1 MVKYLIGVG
10 GNNLLEVG
18 SREEEAMAN
27 EETKM
32 TALGRLKRIAGQVGG
47 IERMVD
53 EERYCVD
60 IVNQITA
67 AKRALDQTALIIM
80 KKHIET
86 CVSEAIRKDNSQDRI
101 DELLDTVD
109 KFIR

>member
-1 MVKYLIGVG
+1 MMIDEKAKRDT
-10 GNNLLEVG
+10 LE
-18 SREEEAMAN
+18 
-27 EETKM
+27 
-32 TALGRLKRIAGQVGG
+32 RLKKIAGQVGG

-53 EERYCVD
+53 KERYCID
-60 IVNQITA
+60 IINQITA

-86 CVSEAIRKDNSQDRI
+86 CVSEAIKKDNSRDKI

>member
-1 MVKYLIGVG
+1 
-10 GNNLLEVG
+10 
-18 SREEEAMAN
+18 
-27 EETKM
+27 
-32 TALGRLKRIAGQVGG
+32 
-47 IERMVD
+47 MVD
-53 EERYCVD
+53 KERYCID

-67 AKRALDQTALIIM
+67 VKRALDQTALIVM

-86 CVSEAIRKDNSQDRI
+86 CVSEAIKKDNSQVKI

>member
-1 MVKYLIGVG
+1 MID
-10 GNNLLEVG
+10 
-18 SREEEAMAN
+18 
-27 EETKM
+27 EETKRD
-32 TALGRLKRIAGQVGG
+32 ALGRLKRIAGQVGG

-53 EERYCVD
+53 EERYCID
-60 IVNQITA
+60 IVNLITA
-67 AKRALDQTALIIM
+67 VKRALDQTALIIM

-86 CVSEAIRKDNSQDRI
+86 CVSEAIQKDNSQNKI

>member
-1 MVKYLIGVG
+1 MMID
-10 GNNLLEVG
+10 
-18 SREEEAMAN
+18 
-27 EETKM
+27 EETKRD
-32 TALGRLKRIAGQVGG
+32 ALGRLRRIGGQIGG

-53 EERYCVD
+53 KERYCID

-67 AKRALDQTALIIM
+67 VKRALDQTALIIM

-86 CVSEAIRKDNSQDRI
+86 CVSEAIKKDNSHDKI
-101 DELLDTVD
+101 VELLDTVD

>member
-1 MVKYLIGVG
+1 MID
-10 GNNLLEVG
+10 
-18 SREEEAMAN
+18 EEA
-27 EETKM
+27 KRD
-32 TALGRLKRIAGQVGG
+32 ALGRLKRIAGQIGG

-53 EERYCVD
+53 KERYCID

-67 AKRALDQTALIIM
+67 VKRALEQTALIIM

-86 CVSEAIRKDNSQDRI
+86 CVSEAIKKDNSRDKI

-109 KFIR
+109 KFIRS

>member
-1 MVKYLIGVG
+1 MVD
-10 GNNLLEVG
+10 
-18 SREEEAMAN
+18 

-32 TALGRLKRIAGQVGG
+32 IALGRLKKIAGRIGG
-47 IERMVD
+47 IGRMVD
-53 EERYCVD
+53 KEKYCID

-67 AKRALDQTALIIM
+67 AKRALDRMALIIM

-86 CVSEAIRKDNSQDRI
+86 CVSEAIREDNSRDGI

>member
-1 MVKYLIGVG
+1 MMD
-10 GNNLLEVG
+10 
-18 SREEEAMAN
+18 EEA
-27 EETKM
+27 KRD
-32 TALGRLKRIAGQVGG
+32 ALGRLRRIGGQIGG

-53 EERYCVD
+53 KERYCID

-67 AKRALDQTALIIM
+67 VKRALDQTALIIM

-86 CVSEAIRKDNSQDRI
+86 CVSEAIKKDNSQDKI

>member
-1 MVKYLIGVG
+1 MID
-10 GNNLLEVG
+10 EV
-18 SREEEAMAN
+18 A
-27 EETKM
+27 KKD
-32 TALGRLKRIAGQVGG
+32 ALGRLKRIGGQIGG

-53 EERYCVD
+53 KERYCID

-67 AKRALDQTALIIM
+67 VKRALDQTALIIM

-86 CVSEAIRKDNSQDRI
+86 CVSEAIKKDNSQDKI

>member
-1 MVKYLIGVG
+1 MID
-10 GNNLLEVG
+10 
-18 SREEEAMAN
+18 
-27 EETKM
+27 EETKRD
-32 TALGRLKRIAGQVGG
+32 ALGRLKKIAGQIGG

-53 EERYCVD
+53 KERYCID

-67 AKRALDQTALIIM
+67 VKRALDQTALIIM

-86 CVSEAIRKDNSQDRI
+86 CVSEAIKKDNSQVKI

-109 KFIR
+109 KFIRS

>member
-1 MVKYLIGVG
+1 MID
-10 GNNLLEVG
+10 
-18 SREEEAMAN
+18 
-27 EETKM
+27 EETKRD
-32 TALGRLKRIAGQVGG
+32 ALGRLRRIGGQIGG

-53 EERYCVD
+53 KERYCID

-67 AKRALDQTALIIM
+67 VKRALDQTALIIM

-86 CVSEAIRKDNSQDRI
+86 CVSEAIKKDNSHDKI
-101 DELLDTVD
+101 VELLDTVD